1 MINGL
6 KEIEN
11 IISLWVK
18 FKEKRIFPQ
27 LKKSCLFSSYF
38 EPMRYLI
45 GEKERFFAAKEIID
59 SPVILNQ
66 CGIGEKEFWYDYD
79 VVIFLPTLLITIS

>member
-1 MINGL
+1 LINGL

-11 IISLWVK
+11 TIFPVDKIQG
-18 FKEKRIFPQ
+18 KENFPQ

-45 GEKERFFAAKEIID
+45 GEKESFSAAKENID

-66 CGIGEKEFWYDYD
+66 CGI
-79 VVIFLPTLLITIS
+79 